1 MLSSASVLGAA
12 PHQHPCLCIT
22 AWRDVLDRIPPLQT
36 LKYQI
41 SATKAF
47 PNDGSMINSEFS
59 PCPWVGKGSPVVV
72 ERTPGRFCAVEPPP
86 EPNPVGTAV
95 CQDTLGSHLR
105 NADGRN
111 GSPSLPPSL
120 SVLGEAGEMLW
131 TVLFL
136 AHADALAMPDVPD
149 AHLSSL
155 HGLALEIRRDNDVSS
170 LSFCISFLFF
180 RHKKKNTKIQT
191 NNSTQRAGVR
201 PAGSSV
207 AGGPSRAPETPARRQ
222 QRPPHSTASVQSNRE
237 GGNTKKKH
245 LCSLTSCPDSQV
257 HTSAWKLKAW
267 KTPKS
272 KTQTLWVP

>member
-180 RHKKKNTKIQT
+180 RHKKKIQKYKQT
-191 NNSTQRAGVR
+191 TR
-201 PAGSSV
+201 PNEPGS
-207 AGGPSRAPETPARRQ
+207 GPLGAAWQEGPAEL
-222 QRPPHSTASVQSNRE
+222 QRPRRGGSRDPRTRQHRCRATAR
-237 GGNTKKKH
+237 GG
-245 LCSLTSCPDSQV
+245 
-257 HTSAWKLKAW
+257 
-267 KTPKS
+267 TPK
-272 KTQTLWVP
+272 KNICAH

>member
-1 MLSSASVLGAA
+1 MPLGGQGEPRGGGKDPWQVL
-12 PHQHPCLCIT
+12 CS
-22 AWRDVLDRIPPLQT
+22 QT
-36 LKYQI
+36 
-41 SATKAF
+41 
-47 PNDGSMINSEFS
+47 
-59 PCPWVGKGSPVVV
+59 
-72 ERTPGRFCAVEPPP
+72 PP

-95 CQDTLGSHLR
+95 CQDTLRSHLR

-180 RHKKKNTKIQT
+180 LHKKKNTKIQT

-207 AGGPSRAPETPARRQ
+207 AGGPSRAAETPARRQ
-222 QRPPHSTASVQSNRE
+222 QRPPHSTASVQSDRD
-237 GGNTKKKH
+237 GGNTKKNICAH
-245 LCSLTSCPDSQV
+245 
-257 HTSAWKLKAW
+257 
-267 KTPKS
+267 
-272 KTQTLWVP
+272 